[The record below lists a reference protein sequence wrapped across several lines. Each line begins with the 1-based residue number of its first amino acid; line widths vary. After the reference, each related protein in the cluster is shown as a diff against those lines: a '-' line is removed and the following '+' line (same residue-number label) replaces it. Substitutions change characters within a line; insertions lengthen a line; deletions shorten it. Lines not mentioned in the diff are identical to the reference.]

1 MLTAAH
7 LLVAVPP
14 QEPPSPPLPPTLPPL
29 PPPPGLPPPP
39 PASPPPPPSS
49 PPASP
54 PPPPPPSSPPPFA
67 PPGAPPLL
75 GLECEREAYFR
86 LPTRWFSE
94 REAALLTTALINAA
108 IAVGCGLLFFGLRH
122 ASPTIRL
129 RVYSPLAGSWSGA
142 SGGAEPWPPDVWIGG
157 LRWLLWPP
165 RWAPES
171 RYTLELCMMIRFL
184 SMNFRLFALFAPLAF
199 LVLLPVNATAP
210 SPPPLPPPPPPPEG
224 VSFPAPPSAPVG
236 GEEGNDY
243 IGGLEALS
251 LNHLP
256 PGQHTQMRKTQTH
269 FSLRASPAAHIHW
282 FAWGVWHDGGLCAGA
297 GRCVVRPALERTRT
311 PPHPDAL
318 TPI

>member
-1 MLTAAH
+1 MLTAAL
-7 LLVAVPP
+7 LLVA
-14 QEPPSPPLPPTLPPL
+14 
-29 PPPPGLPPPP
+29 
-39 PASPPPPPSS
+39 
-49 PPASP
+49 
-54 PPPPPPSSPPPFA
+54 
-67 PPGAPPLL
+67 
-75 GLECEREAYFR
+75 CEREAYFR

-108 IAVGCGLLFFGLRH
+108 IAIGCGLLFFGLRH

-199 LVLLPVNATAP
+199 LVLLP
-210 SPPPLPPPPPPPEG
+210 EG
-224 VSFPAPPSAPVG
+224 K
-236 GEEGNDY
+236 DY

-282 FAWGVWHDGGLCAGA
+282 YLLTLLYLSLLRREWPVYARLRHMWDAQ
-297 GRCVVRPALERTRT
+297 PAPHRYAVLLRVSPAAT
-311 PPHPDAL
+311 PPSVLEERLAAL
-318 TPI
+318 FPGERLTYPYKYSRAMMVINIGVMYACIAPLVFFILLWLVVIVPIWSYNLQY